1 MKKKIIAVLITMIL
15 LVPTTVYAKNTN
27 NNGKGND
34 NMNTTT
40 EQDKEKGSPN
50 SNDNTEKKN
59 QNKAR
64 VSENKADQEQ
74 FKASLKAKH
83 KIMKENISKTNTL
96 KKEISLEKQELAKIL
111 EEIKAGSKT
120 LNSDDFNLLITKS
133 ASLRESVS
141 TIQNLPE
148 INSDVKSAGN
158 DIKTGKYET
167 ALVSLDKVIAKQE
180 DRYSKLLSLKNSL
193 DDLLAIAKQAVPVTT
208 NSSTDSTD
216 SIDSEETDNNIE
228 LAQ

>member
-1 MKKKIIAVLITMIL
+1 MKKRIIAILITMIL

-40 EQDKEKGSPN
+40 EQNKEKGSPN

-59 QNKAR
+59 QNKDR
-64 VSENKADQEQ
+64 VAENKTNQEQ
-74 FKASLKAKH
+74 FKTSLKAKH
-83 KIMKENISKTNTL
+83 SIMKENISKTNSL
-96 KKEISLEKQELAKIL
+96 KKEISSEKQELAKIL

-148 INSDVKSAGN
+148 INSDVKSAGS
-158 DIKTGKYET
+158 DIKIGKYET
-167 ALVSLDKVIAKQE
+167 ALASLDKVIANQE
-180 DRYSKLLSLKNSL
+180 DRYAKLLSLKSTL
-193 DDLLAIAKQAVPVTT
+193 DDLLAIAKQAESVNT
-208 NSSTDSTD
+208 NSSTDSTN
-216 SIDSEETDNNIE
+216 SIDSEETENNIE